1 MATPQ
6 KHFALTILGTITH
19 PFQRGLSVKKK
30 CFYRWIHA
38 YLQLHPPS
46 FPLSPSAEMARH
58 SFNDRHPI
66 PFIMWVSLLILLSR
80 CCLELAG
87 SCLQPGHCQM
97 DKHTHTHHMPIFF
110 FLFSLS
116 LSPTSPHTC
125 SPYMMWQI
133 PGHALACPCT
143 LQVTSPILNAG
154 SMARIIAREG
164 TCHMPTSTSFLFLSS
179 HLLPRKN
186 VIYGHRPTLVP

>member
-1 MATPQ
+1 MPTST
-6 KHFALTILGTITH
+6 F
-19 PFQRGLSVKKK
+19 
-30 CFYRWIHA
+30 
-38 YLQLHPPS
+38 
-46 FPLSPSAEMARH
+46 
-58 SFNDRHPI
+58 
-66 PFIMWVSLLILLSR
+66 ILLPSLSLHQQKWHVTPIMTDIPIHLSCGFHFLSYCPIVVLSWQALACSR
-80 CCLELAG
+80 GIA
-87 SCLQPGHCQM
+87 
-97 DKHTHTHHMPIFF
+97 KWTNTHTHHMPIFF

-125 SPYMMWQI
+125 FPYMKWQI

-179 HLLPRKN
+179 HLLPQKN
-186 VIYGHRPTLVP
+186 VTYGHRPTLVP